1 MPENGIL
8 KFQQITFSD
17 YDPIYLPAIFAGG
30 IGTTGIPEPP
40 SYTLHHSNLQQIFQT
55 FHQTVCN
62 SSVRL
67 DRDLFCEDVKGIKD
81 INNNDNDDDYVD
93 KVMVKDRNNY
103 DENDDNDNKSIS
115 ALRLDKDLVFSQGH
129 HGYQ

>member
-1 MPENGIL
+1 MIEI
-8 KFQQITFSD
+8 S
-17 YDPIYLPAIFAGG
+17 
-30 IGTTGIPEPP
+30 
-40 SYTLHHSNLQQIFQT
+40 
-55 FHQTVCN
+55 
-62 SSVRL
+62 
-67 DRDLFCEDVKGIKD
+67 FCEDVKGIKD

-103 DENDDNDNKSIS
+103 DYKDDNDNNDNKSIS

>member
-1 MPENGIL
+1 MR
-8 KFQQITFSD
+8 F
-17 YDPIYLPAIFAGG
+17 
-30 IGTTGIPEPP
+30 
-40 SYTLHHSNLQQIFQT
+40 
-55 FHQTVCN
+55 
-62 SSVRL
+62 

-103 DENDDNDNKSIS
+103 DDKDDNDNKSIS